1 MDQLPPHCRR
11 TRRPFEPRPER
22 YRHHPLRY
30 PQHCGPLLP
39 LIGTKPRTSKTAPT
53 GAVFVGSAEWLC

>member
-11 TRRPFEPRPER
+11 TRRPVEPRPER
-22 YRHHPLRY
+22 YRHHPLRH

-39 LIGTKPRTSKTAPT
+39 LIGTKPET
-53 GAVFVGSAEWLC
+53 